1 MSTKPSKKSQT
12 KYETNQ
18 ALNIKRENTANHSH
32 WENEEKNPTW
42 NEVSVDQYRKL
53 HE

>member
-32 WENEEKNPTW
+32 WENEEKNPT
-42 NEVSVDQYRKL
+42 
-53 HE
+53 